1 MKRIA
6 IRALLLLMLTG
17 SGEAADKV
25 RLSISAVDI
34 SFLTSGVASKRGFFR
49 DEGLDVEIIRM
60 NANVSVTAL
69 STGDIDYTMIFA
81 SVVRGA
87 LRGMPMRVVASFMD
101 SSTHLLIARPEY
113 KSLKDLKGKTLAVST
128 FGATSDV
135 AARMMFKQGGLDP
148 ERELKIIPLG
158 GERARYI
165 ALREGIVDV
174 AVLSPPTDSEA
185 SRLGFNVLSRF
196 FEHFKLP
203 FTGLG
208 VNTKKLKEKPD
219 EVKRMIKAALR
230 ANRFVRQNREGT
242 IQTMMDWIR
251 VDRESAA
258 ATYDGTWRIFSE
270 DGSIPENGLKLVID
284 QGREAM
290 KIERP
295 VANSEVADLS
305 ILRDVQKEL
314 GSKLLGR
321 FPSFSPAIKAL
332 EVSRSTTS
340 SQGPSTPTRI
350 GRTAISWRCRQSA
363 RRSTAIARPKKLR
376 GQAFFLASS
385 DAAFISRVTLDVGG
399 SMNA

>member
-1 MKRIA
+1 MKRIT
-6 IRALLLLMLTG
+6 ISVLSLLMLTG
-17 SGEAADKV
+17 SGEAADRA

-69 STGDIDYTMIFA
+69 TTGDIDYTMIFA

-135 AARMMFKQGGLDP
+135 AARMMLKQGGLDP

-158 GERARYI
+158 GERARYT

-185 SRLGFNVLSRF
+185 SKLGFNVLSRF

-208 VNTKKLKEKPD
+208 VNTKKLKEKPA

-230 ANRFVRQNREGT
+230 ANRFVRQNREAT
-242 IQTMMDWIR
+242 IQTMMDWIH

-284 QGREAM
+284 QGRDAM

-305 ILRDVQKEL
+305 ILREVQKDL
-314 GSKLLGR
+314 GIKGR
-321 FPSFSPAIKAL
+321 P
-332 EVSRSTTS
+332 
-340 SQGPSTPTRI
+340 
-350 GRTAISWRCRQSA
+350 
-363 RRSTAIARPKKLR
+363 
-376 GQAFFLASS
+376 
-385 DAAFISRVTLDVGG
+385 
-399 SMNA
+399 

>member
-6 IRALLLLMLTG
+6 IRVLLLLMLTG
-17 SGEAADKV
+17 SGEAADRT

-113 KSLKDLKGKTLAVST
+113 KSFKDLKGKTLAVST

-158 GERARYI
+158 GERARYT

-208 VNTKKLKEKPD
+208 VNMKKLKEKPD

-242 IQTMMDWIR
+242 IQTMIDWIH

-290 KIERP
+290 KIDRP
-295 VANSEVADLS
+295 VATSEVADLS
-305 ILRDVQKEL
+305 ILREVQKEL
-314 GSKLLGR
+314 GIKGR
-321 FPSFSPAIKAL
+321 
-332 EVSRSTTS
+332 
-340 SQGPSTPTRI
+340 Q
-350 GRTAISWRCRQSA
+350 
-363 RRSTAIARPKKLR
+363 
-376 GQAFFLASS
+376 
-385 DAAFISRVTLDVGG
+385 
-399 SMNA
+399 

>member
-1 MKRIA
+1 MKRRA
-6 IRALLLLMLTG
+6 IRVLLLLMLTG
-17 SGEAADKV
+17 SGEAADKA

-69 STGDIDYTMIFA
+69 TTGDIDYTMIFA

-135 AARMMFKQGGLDP
+135 AARMMLKQGGLDP

-158 GERARYI
+158 GERARYT

-185 SRLGFNVLSRF
+185 SKLGFNVLSRF

-208 VNTKKLKEKPD
+208 VNTKKLKEKPA

-230 ANRFVRQNREGT
+230 ANRFVRQNREAT
-242 IQTMMDWIR
+242 IQTMMDWIH

-284 QGREAM
+284 QGRDAM

-305 ILRDVQKEL
+305 ILREVQKDL
-314 GSKLLGR
+314 GIKGR
-321 FPSFSPAIKAL
+321 P
-332 EVSRSTTS
+332 
-340 SQGPSTPTRI
+340 
-350 GRTAISWRCRQSA
+350 
-363 RRSTAIARPKKLR
+363 
-376 GQAFFLASS
+376 
-385 DAAFISRVTLDVGG
+385 
-399 SMNA
+399 

>member
-1 MKRIA
+1 MKRRA
-6 IRALLLLMLTG
+6 IRVLLLLILTG
-17 SGEAADKV
+17 SGEAADKA

-34 SFLTSGVASKRGFFR
+34 SFLTSGIASKRGFFR

-101 SSTHLLIARPEY
+101 SSTHLLIARPEF
-113 KSLKDLKGKTLAVST
+113 KSLKDLRGKTLAVST

-135 AARMMFKQGGLDP
+135 AARMMLKQGGLDP

-158 GERARYI
+158 GERARYT

-174 AVLSPPTDSEA
+174 AVLSPPTDSDA
-185 SRLGFNVLSRF
+185 SKLGFNVLSRF

-208 VNTKKLKEKPD
+208 VNTKKLKEKPA

-242 IQTMMDWIR
+242 IQTMMDWIH

-305 ILRDVQKEL
+305 ILREVQKEL
-314 GSKLLGR
+314 GIKGR
-321 FPSFSPAIKAL
+321 
-332 EVSRSTTS
+332 
-340 SQGPSTPTRI
+340 Q
-350 GRTAISWRCRQSA
+350 
-363 RRSTAIARPKKLR
+363 
-376 GQAFFLASS
+376 
-385 DAAFISRVTLDVGG
+385 
-399 SMNA
+399 